1 MDFSSASQGSRGD
14 LLDGLEVT
22 RKEKRKSR
30 MMVPFTEKGKTGSGR
45 GWGSGGAL
53 QSSVLGM

>member
-1 MDFSSASQGSRGD
+1 MDFSSASQGSREH
-14 LLDGLEVT
+14 LFDGLEVA
-22 RKEKRKSR
+22 RKEKRTSR
-30 MMVPFTEKGKTGSGR
+30 MVVPFTEKGKTGSGR